1 MMLTLLWLVAAV
13 LVLVALAYV
22 DAAGWLWI
30 LGIGAALIAALALHA
45 LPTLLI
51 GVLAAL
57 LLLLAIPLNW
67 PWLRRMLISDGVLGA
82 FRKALPPMSPTE
94 RDAIEAGTVW
104 WDGELFSGRPSWDK
118 LLALP
123 PPRLSDE
130 EQHFL
135 DHDCNELC
143 AMISDWETT
152 HVYRDLSP
160 QAWAFVKERGF
171 LGMIIPKAYGGLGF
185 SAYAHSQVIT
195 KLSTHASAVAVTV
208 MVPNSLG
215 PGELLLHY
223 GTDEQK
229 NYYLP
234 RLAKGIDI
242 PCFAL
247 TNPQAGSDAAAIP
260 DRGIV
265 CVGQHEGKATLGL
278 RVTWDKRYITLGP
291 VATLLGLAF
300 RAYDPDH
307 LLGGAED
314 LGITCALIPTRH
326 PGVNIGRRHMPL
338 NAVFQNGPNW
348 GKDVFI
354 PIDWVIGGRAQ
365 VGNGWRM
372 LMESLAAGRGISL
385 PSSSTGMAKL
395 AVRATGAYARVRNQ
409 FKTPIGKF
417 EGVEEAL
424 ARMGGNLYAMD
435 ATRMLTAQAVDLGE
449 KPAVLSAIAKYHLT
463 ERARAVVI
471 DGMDI
476 AGGKG
481 VCMGPS
487 NFLGSA
493 YMQLPVSITV
503 EGANILTRSLIIFGQ
518 GAIRC
523 HPFVLR
529 EISAANDTDPTR
541 ASSAFDLA
549 LFGHIGFVLSNM
561 ARTFV
566 MGLCGSHCARVP
578 SGVAPETRRYYQ
590 QLTRFSAAL
599 AFLADISMG
608 VLGGA
613 LKRKEKLSARLGDV
627 LSMLYLCSATLK
639 RYENEGRQAD
649 DAPLMH
655 WAIWDAMFRA
665 QNAIEGVISNFPGRM
680 LSSLLRTMVFPLG
693 RPYVVPS
700 DKLGHEVARLLIEP
714 SATRDRLTAGMHLPA
729 DEAEALGAIEL
740 ALTATLAAEPVEA
753 RMREAFKAGRFS
765 AAPGADRGAAA
776 VAAGVISADELTLL
790 QRASELAARVIRVD
804 DFAQDLGASELQPPA
819 ATVPAGTASRKIAAA

>member
-1 MMLTLLWLVAAV
+1 
-13 LVLVALAYV
+13 
-22 DAAGWLWI
+22 
-30 LGIGAALIAALALHA
+30 
-45 LPTLLI
+45 
-51 GVLAAL
+51 
-57 LLLLAIPLNW
+57 
-67 PWLRRMLISDGVLGA
+67 
-82 FRKALPPMSPTE
+82 
-94 RDAIEAGTVW
+94 
-104 WDGELFSGRPSWDK
+104 
-118 LLALP
+118 
-123 PPRLSDE
+123 
-130 EQHFL
+130 
-135 DHDCNELC
+135 
-143 AMISDWETT
+143 
-152 HVYRDLSP
+152 
-160 QAWAFVKERGF
+160 
-171 LGMIIPKAYGGLGF
+171 
-185 SAYAHSQVIT
+185 
-195 KLSTHASAVAVTV
+195 

-229 NYYLP
+229 NHYLP
-234 RLAKGIDI
+234 RLAKGIEI

-247 TNPQAGSDAAAIP
+247 TNPHAGSDAAAIP

-265 CVGQHEGKATLGL
+265 CIGLHEGKATLGL

-300 RAYDPDH
+300 RAYDPEH

-395 AVRATGAYARVRNQ
+395 AVRATGAYARVRTQ

-424 ARMGGNLYAMD
+424 TRMGGNLYMMD
-435 ATRMLTAQAVDLGE
+435 ATRMLTALAVDLGE

-463 ERARAVVI
+463 ERARDVVI
-471 DGMDI
+471 DGMDV

-529 EISAANDTDPTR
+529 EISAANVPDRTR
-541 ASSAFDLA
+541 ASIAFDLA

-578 SGVAPETRRYYQ
+578 SAVAPETRRYYQ

-665 QNAIEGVISNFPGRM
+665 QNAIEGVISNFPSRM
-680 LSSLLRTMVFPLG
+680 ISGLLRTMVFPLG

-700 DKLGHEVARLLIEP
+700 DKLGHDVARLLIEP
-714 SATRDRLTAGMHLPA
+714 SDTRDRLTAGMYLPA
-729 DEAEALGAIEL
+729 DEGDALGAIEL
-740 ALTATLAAEPVEA
+740 ALAAMLAAEPVEG

-765 AAPGADRGAAA
+765 AAPGDDRGAAA

-790 QRASELAARVIRVD
+790 QRASELADRVIRVD
-804 DFAQDLGASELQPPA
+804 DFAQDLGASEAKPA
-819 ATVPAGTASRKIAAA
+819 AASAPASAASRKIAAA

>member
-1 MMLTLLWLVAAV
+1 MMLIVLWLIA
-13 LVLVALAYV
+13 LVIAFVALAYV
-22 DAAGWLWI
+22 NAAGWLWI
-30 LGIGAALIAALALHA
+30 LGVGAALIAALALHA

-51 GVLAAL
+51 GFLAVLL
-57 LLLLAIPLNW
+57 FLLAIPLNW
-67 PWLRRMLISDGVLGA
+67 PWLRRMLVSDGILAA

-104 WDGELFSGRPSWDK
+104 WDGDLFSGRPSWKK

-123 PPRLSDE
+123 PPGLSDE
-130 EQHFL
+130 EQYFL
-135 DHDCNELC
+135 DHDCDELC
-143 AMISDWETT
+143 AMVSDWETT

-160 QAWAFVKERGF
+160 RAWAFVKDRGF

-229 NYYLP
+229 NYHLP
-234 RLAKGIDI
+234 RLAKGIEI

-247 TNPQAGSDAAAIP
+247 TNPRAGSDAAAIP

-265 CVGQHEGKATLGL
+265 CIGQHEGKATLGIRL
-278 RVTWDKRYITLGP
+278 TWDKRYITLGP

-300 RAYDPDH
+300 RAYDPEH

-385 PSSSTGMAKL
+385 PSSSTGMAKI

-424 ARMGGNLYAMD
+424 ARMGGNLYMMD
-435 ATRMLTAQAVDLGE
+435 ATRMLTALAVDLGE
-449 KPAVLSAIAKYHLT
+449 KPAVLSGIAKYHLT
-463 ERARAVVI
+463 ERARQVVI
-471 DGMDI
+471 DGMDV

-487 NFLGSA
+487 NFLGAA

-529 EISAANDTDPTR
+529 EISAANDADRSR
-541 ASSAFDLA
+541 ASTAFDLA
-549 LFGHIGFVLSNM
+549 LIGHVGFVLSNM

-566 MGLCGSHCARVP
+566 MGLCGSHCARGP
-578 SGVAPETRRYYQ
+578 TGVAPETRRYYQ

-639 RYENEGRQAD
+639 RYEDEGRQSA

-665 QNAIEGVISNFPGRM
+665 QNAIEGVISNFPSRM
-680 LSSLLRTMVFPLG
+680 ISALLRAMVFPLG

-714 SATRDRLTAGMHLPA
+714 SATRDRLTAGMYLRE
-729 DEAEALGAIEL
+729 DEGDALGVIEL
-740 ALTATLAAEPVEA
+740 ALAATLAAEPVEA
-753 RMREAFKAGRFS
+753 RMRDALRAGTFS
-765 AAPGADRGAAA
+765 AAPGADRTAAA
-776 VAAGVISADELTLL
+776 VEAGVITADELTLL
-790 QRASELAARVIRVD
+790 RRASELADRVIRVD
-804 DFAQDLGASELQPPA
+804 DFAQDLGASELKPSMASAPA
-819 ATVPAGTASRKIAAA
+819 SAPGRKVASA